1 MAPTLLVPGRNTL
14 GVMVWGFLCALLS
27 AVAYGV
33 ASVMQAVAA
42 KAAPDEGAAR
52 VDPRLL
58 LRVLKQWKFVVG
70 LLLDGVG
77 FVAQIAALHV
87 LPLFLVQATQ
97 AASLAVTAVAVRVF
111 GVRLGAREWTAV
123 GVVVAGLALLG
134 SSAESEGSSE
144 VGLGFRLALAGAA
157 VVLGIAGLLV
167 GRASDRVRTAGL
179 GLVAGLCFGLVAVAG
194 RVIPSL
200 APLDLLRDPALYVVA
215 VAGALAMLYFATALQ
230 RGSVTTATA
239 MMVLGETVMPSLI
252 GVLLLGDRTRPG
264 FAVVAVL
271 GFVLAVAAALALAR
285 FGEPEPAVV
294 SAGEPP
300 ETEPAAPDAH
310 R

>member
-1 MAPTLLVPGRNTL
+1 
-14 GVMVWGFLCALLS
+14 MVWGFLCALLS

-42 KAAPDEGAAR
+42 KAAPDEGGAG

-144 VGLGFRLALAGAA
+144 VGLGFRLTLAGAA

-167 GRASDRVRTAGL
+167 GRAGDRVRTAGL

-194 RVIPSL
+194 RVIQSL

-215 VAGALAMLYFATALQ
+215 VAGALAMLFFATALQ
-230 RGSVTTATA
+230 RGGVTTATA

-264 FAVVAVL
+264 FAVVAL
-271 GFVLAVAAALALAR
+271 IGFVLAVAAALALAR
-285 FGEPEPAVV
+285 FGEPEPAVA
-294 SAGEPP
+294 SAGDQPP
-300 ETEPAAPDAH
+300 EAEPAGRDVH

>member
-1 MAPTLLVPGRNTL
+1 
-14 GVMVWGFLCALLS
+14 MVWGFLCALLS

-42 KAAPDEGAAR
+42 KAAPDEGGAG

-77 FVAQIAALHV
+77 FIAQIAALHV

-144 VGLGFRLALAGAA
+144 VGLGFRLTLAGAA

-167 GRASDRVRTAGL
+167 GRAGDRVRTAGL

-215 VAGALAMLYFATALQ
+215 VAGALAMLFFATALQ

-264 FAVVAVL
+264 FAVVAL
-271 GFVLAVAAALALAR
+271 IGFVLAVAAALALAR
-285 FGEPEPAVV
+285 FGEPEPAVAA
-294 SAGEPP
+294 AGEQPP
-300 ETEPAAPDAH
+300 ETEPAGRDAH